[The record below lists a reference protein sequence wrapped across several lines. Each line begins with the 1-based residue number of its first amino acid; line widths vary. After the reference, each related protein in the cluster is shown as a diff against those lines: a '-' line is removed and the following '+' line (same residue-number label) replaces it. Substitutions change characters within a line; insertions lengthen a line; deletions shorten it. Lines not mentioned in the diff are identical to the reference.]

1 MTRQV
6 KGIILKKQDYREND
20 RLFVI
25 YTDEIGK
32 IEAVAKGAR
41 KIKSKM
47 AGHLDL
53 FSVVNLM
60 VAPGK
65 VYYQIA
71 GADREKN
78 FLNIEGDLA
87 KTVLASFCLEAVNIF
102 TKLCHPDFKIYELL
116 YETLEI
122 FDNGKNKNFLKLY
135 ILSKFF
141 VLRFMSLLGW
151 TPELYACVKCKKKI
165 IPNGNFFDA
174 ARGGLI
180 CGNCGRDGLPI
191 STVAI
196 KILRFVLQKKLK
208 SAAALKITKIQVKEI
223 SKIVD
228 AFVAMHQDKEIKT
241 TKWISYLTQ
250 SLKFCKL

>member
-6 KGIILKKQDYREND
+6 KGIILRKQDYREND

-25 YTDEIGK
+25 YTDELGK

-65 VYYQIA
+65 TYYQIA

-78 FLNIEGDLA
+78 FLNVKNDLS
-87 KTVLASFCLEAVNIF
+87 KTVLVSFCLETVDGF
-102 TKLCHPDFKIYELL
+102 TKLDHPDQKLYELL
-116 YETLEI
+116 AEMMEI
-122 FDNGKNKNFLKLY
+122 FDSEKNKNFLKLY
-135 ILSKFF
+135 VLSKFF
-141 VLRFMSLLGW
+141 VLKLMSILGW
-151 TPELYACVKCKKKI
+151 TPELYVCVKCKKKI
-165 IPNGNFFDA
+165 MPNENFFDA
-174 ARGGLI
+174 ARGGLT
-180 CGNCGRDGLPI
+180 CGNCGRGGLPI
-191 STVAI
+191 STAAI
-196 KILRFVLQKKLK
+196 KILRFVLQRNLK
-208 SAAALKITKIQVKEI
+208 SAAAIKITKTQIKEI

-228 AFVAMHQDKEIKT
+228 AFVAVRQDKELKT
-241 TKWISYLTQ
+241 AKWISHLTQ
-250 SLKFCKL
+250 SLKI